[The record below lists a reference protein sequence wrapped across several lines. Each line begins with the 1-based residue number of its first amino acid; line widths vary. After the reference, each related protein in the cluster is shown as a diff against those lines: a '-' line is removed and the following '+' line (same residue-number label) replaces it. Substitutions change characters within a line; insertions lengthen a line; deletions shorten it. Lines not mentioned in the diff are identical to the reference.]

1 MIIIQKLRWGNAFSY
16 GDNNEIDFTT
26 DIITQLIAANGS
38 GKSSIAHILQEGLY
52 NKNSKGL
59 KKSDIPNRYISKGYW
74 IKVDLLKDEDQY
86 LVEVDRRTATLKMRL
101 FKNGTDI
108 SSHTTTNS
116 FKMLEEIIG
125 LDFKTFSQLIY
136 QSPDSSLQFLTAT
149 DTKRKEFFIEILQL
163 EEYVRLF
170 ELFKATVAQHSSGAK
185 TLEGSIAAVEKW
197 IKQNTLED
205 LQEKELLPI
214 EDVSLVEDER
224 GYASLTSRV
233 NTVNRTNT
241 AIQANN
247 KIKAQLMAIDLSKLE
262 AIDATE
268 LLSYDTEQGQLG
280 GLQSEKTR
288 VSAYIT
294 KLQRVDGDHCPTCEQ
309 PVDGTFITN
318 TITDNKSQL
327 VCIGEQIEKIS
338 TTIARIRSNNER
350 YKSKQDGFRQR
361 KELSNSIDLSLPEEL
376 VNKFDIQ
383 EQLSDLAIRISNAKS
398 RVAEITK
405 KNTDIMKHNS
415 RISIFLEQSAKM
427 TADLTEYTAKLAAS
441 SSELATLEL
450 LKKTFS
456 TNGIIAYKIENQVKD
471 LETLTNDYLSKLSDG
486 RFTIE
491 FVVSGDKLDVH
502 ITDNG
507 SVVDIIALSSGEL
520 ARVNTSTL
528 LAIRGLMSSISKS
541 QINVLFL
548 DEVISVLDDEGR
560 DRLVEIL
567 LEETQLNTYLVS
579 HSWTH
584 PLLTKLEVIK
594 TDNISRLEAR

>member
-86 LVEVDRRTATLKMRL
+86 LVEVDRKTATLKMKL
-101 FKNGTDI
+101 FKNGADI

-170 ELFKATVAQHSSGAK
+170 ELFKATVAQHSSEAK

-205 LQEKELLPI
+205 LHEKELLPI
-214 EDVSLVEDER
+214 EDISLVEDER
-224 GYASLTSRV
+224 EYASLTSKV

-241 AIQANN
+241 AIQTNN
-247 KIKAQLMAIDLSKLE
+247 KIKAQLTAIDLSKLE

-268 LLSYDTEQGQLG
+268 LLSYDAEQVQLG

-288 VSAYIT
+288 VFTYIT

-309 PVDGTFITN
+309 PVDGTFITS
-318 TITDNKSQL
+318 TITDSKSEL
-327 VCIGEQIEKIS
+327 VRLGEQIEKIS
-338 TTIARIRSNNER
+338 TTITRIRSNNER

-376 VNKFDIQ
+376 VSKSDIQ

-415 RISIFLEQSAKM
+415 RISVFLEQSAKM
-427 TADLTEYTAKLAAS
+427 TADLTEYTTKLTAS